1 MVRNRGRDNQ
11 SRAPASAAGLSGD
24 NPAEFE
30 HRLDVL
36 KWRHSM
42 LQLMDYLI
50 LEGAK
55 MQRGYFVFLLQAARA
70 ELDKK

>member
-1 MVRNRGRDNQ
+1 
-11 SRAPASAAGLSGD
+11 
-24 NPAEFE
+24 
-30 HRLDVL
+30 
-36 KWRHSM
+36 M

-70 ELDKK
+70 ELDKERIQGPSSDRYLLHPVA